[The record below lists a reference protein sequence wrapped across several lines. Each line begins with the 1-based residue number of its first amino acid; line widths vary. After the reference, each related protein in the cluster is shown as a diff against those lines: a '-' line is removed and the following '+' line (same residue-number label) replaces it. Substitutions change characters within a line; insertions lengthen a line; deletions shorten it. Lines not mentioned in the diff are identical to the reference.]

1 MAKDLDMAMQPDAK
15 PPFAIRSV
23 GIRSVGI
30 RLVVAAVAG
39 LLVFAVAYVCAL
51 LLMMRLVMP
60 SGADFFL
67 FMLLPPILACFAAPL
82 IFHLTTPRPAGGS
95 PRYAYR
101 AERLSR
107 TSSLLISMV
116 IYGVIFVVTP
126 SAIERV
132 GELFLG
138 PNPYSAI
145 GGSQT
150 LGFIVA
156 MFMWFIIPYLIA
168 RTCYWRLKWR
178 VVRSPV
184 PLCPQC
190 LYSLRGNESGVCPEC
205 GTTAPPVCCH
215 HCGYNLTGNES
226 GVCPECAT
234 PVADDETKTKDK
246 SRQASA

>member
-1 MAKDLDMAMQPDAK
+1 MATQPDAK
-15 PPFAIRSV
+15 PPFS
-23 GIRSVGI
+23 IRSVGI

-39 LLVFAVAYVCAL
+39 LLVFAVAHVCAV
-51 LLMMRLVMP
+51 LLMMRLVM
-60 SGADFFL
+60 SRGVQGSL
-67 FMLLPPILACFAAPL
+67 FILLPPILASFAGPL

-126 SAIERV
+126 SAMERV
-132 GELFLG
+132 FELFLG
-138 PNPYSAI
+138 RNPFSAI

-156 MFMWFIIPYLIA
+156 MFMCFLIPYLIA

-234 PVADDETKTKDK
+234 PVPKEAN
-246 SRQASA
+246 AA